1 MATIQSS
8 LAFKSFNVLNVV
20 FERPEE
26 FNSGEFTVEVEHIT
40 QVDTE
45 ISNKFQTIFI
55 VNVVDKSNVFNLQVK
70 ASEDYE
76 IIGEVPPEI
85 YENFVRLNAPAIA
98 YPYLRAFISNM
109 VLQAGMN
116 PIIIPPLN
124 FNKPTVPRDS
134 VDLQVTADSN
144 E

>member
-8 LAFKSFNVLNVV
+8 FAYKGFNVLNVV
-20 FERPEE
+20 FERPQA
-26 FNSGEFTVEVEHIT
+26 FNSGEFSVEVEHIT

-45 ISNKFQTIFI
+45 IPNIFQTIFI
-55 VNVVDKSNVFNLQVK
+55 INIVDKDKVFNLQVK
-70 ASEDYE
+70 ASADYE

-85 YENFVRLNAPAIA
+85 YENFVRLNAPSIA
-98 YPYLRAFISNM
+98 YPYLRAFISNL

-124 FNKPTVPRDS
+124 FNKPTVSRDS
-134 VDLQVTADSN
+134 VDLQVTTDSS